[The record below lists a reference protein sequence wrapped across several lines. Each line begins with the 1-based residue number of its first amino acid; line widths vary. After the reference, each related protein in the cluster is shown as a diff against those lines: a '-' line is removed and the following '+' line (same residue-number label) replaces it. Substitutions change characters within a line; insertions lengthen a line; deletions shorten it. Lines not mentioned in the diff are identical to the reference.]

1 MDAWIRGCLH
11 ADLAAEV
18 GEDVAVDLIQTA
30 IDYVLHLDRHVAQL
44 VENYGGWTLLILF
57 LIIFCETGL
66 VVTPFLPGDSLL
78 FAAGAIAATG
88 AMSVGALIGLLIVA
102 AILGDSVN
110 YWLGSR
116 IGVRVFKEDARVLKT
131 DYLRRTQDFF
141 ARYGGKT
148 IVIARFVPIVRT
160 YAPFLAGVGAMPYQM
175 FLTFN
180 VLGGVAWILI
190 FVVGGY
196 LFGGIPLI
204 ANNFALVIFAVI
216 LLSLLPVLFE
226 YSRTRRARRASALI
240 QAMDEDSGEM
250 NLRGD
255 AL

>member
-1 MDAWIRGCLH
+1 MDF
-11 ADLAAEV
+11 
-18 GEDVAVDLIQTA
+18 IQTA
-30 IDYVLHLDRHVAQL
+30 IDYVLHLDRHVAEL
-44 VENYGGWTLLILF
+44 VENYGGWALLILF
-57 LIIFCETGL
+57 VIIFCETGL

-88 AMSVGALIGLLIVA
+88 SMNVGVLIALLIVA
-102 AILGDSVN
+102 AILGDSTN
-110 YWLGSR
+110 YWIGSR
-116 IGVRVFKEDARVLKT
+116 LGIRVFKEDARVLKT

-160 YAPFLAGVGAMPYQM
+160 YAPFIAGVAAMPYQT

-180 VLGGVAWILI
+180 VLGAVAWILI
-190 FVVGGY
+190 FVVAGF
-196 LFGGIPLI
+196 LFGAIPVV
-204 ANNFALVIFAVI
+204 ADNFGLVIIAVI

-226 YSRTRRARRASALI
+226 YSKTRRARRASALI
-240 QAMDEDSGEM
+240 QAREEAASGEVD
-250 NLRGD
+250 LGGD